1 MIWWIIYFVLWA
13 FALAIVGLL
22 LTILYLL
29 VKFAMTYDP
38 YGDRKP
44 DKRDKKR
51 VK

>member
-1 MIWWIIYFVLWA
+1 MIWGIIYFVLWA

-22 LTILYLL
+22 LVVLYLL

-44 DKRDKKR
+44 NKRDKK
-51 VK
+51 K